1 MSSTP
6 SQPDQLASGGPACPS
21 RPRLRYVDLSS
32 PIVEYLVVPPNI
44 YLAFRLLNIC
54 YQLVCPRIL
63 PYFTYT
69 SKRYHTMNRCLS
81 ASVRKSYAM
90 ATIYLSMYEYENKSL
105 LVLIQYKD
113 SILHFLYIS
122 IYEYDSAIEQCLSRQ
137 SRHLVLIHSLKCC
150 CSTFICRT
158 LMF

>member
-1 MSSTP
+1 MLIRFGT
-6 SQPDQLASGGPACPS
+6 Q
-21 RPRLRYVDLSS
+21 
-32 PIVEYLVVPPNI
+32 
-44 YLAFRLLNIC
+44 
-54 YQLVCPRIL
+54 IL
-63 PYFTYT
+63 WT
-69 SKRYHTMNRCLS
+69 
-81 ASVRKSYAM
+81 YAM

-150 CSTFICRT
+150 CSSVG
-158 LMF
+158 LKVGL